1 MFIARLA
8 THPHSHCKCALEGRG
23 VALFSLLLSAGP
35 RVWENQWVLSAEPR
49 ECGKIDGYAGKST
62 DERGGKRKRKKVAN
76 EASVAIPRHE

>member
-23 VALFSLLLSAGP
+23 VALFSLLLSA
-35 RVWENQWVLSAEPR
+35 EPR

-62 DERGGKRKRKKVAN
+62 DERGGKRKRKKVVN
-76 EASVAIPRHE
+76 EASVAIARHE